1 MKSLKNVTSY
11 VLAVCLLLTFS
22 FPSNA
27 ASPNLSPELTEDI
40 ENVHVIKNP
49 QETIIRYSQYKGD
62 DEYYVME
69 QVNGNS
75 IHSRIYKVSGENY
88 ILDSSIDSV
97 ISEGQVHCSETN
109 SDGTLQHYTVSAK
122 NIDRNNAPNQDDE
135 WSLLSNNK
143 TYLRTDKYGISL
155 VGKKVTIA
163 IVAGAITAAAPYIA
177 ASVAT
182 QIVIAAIAAGGSQG
196 VASLPNY
203 LYVTSKVYRTKSS
216 GKIYTRYEN
225 KYYLDASR
233 SKYVGSWT
241 FSQRGYH

>member
-11 VLAVCLLLTFS
+11 FLAVCLLLTFS

-27 ASPNLSPELTEDI
+27 ASPNLSPALTSNI
-40 ENVHVIKNP
+40 ENVHVVNNP

-62 DEYYVME
+62 DEYYVIE
-69 QVNGNS
+69 QINGNS

-122 NIDRNNAPNQDDE
+122 NIDRNNAPSQDDE
-135 WSLLSNNK
+135 WTLLSNNK

-163 IVAGAITAAAPYIA
+163 IAAAAITIVAPYITT
-177 ASVAT
+177 SVAA
-182 QIVIAAIAAGGSQG
+182 QIIIAAIATGGGRG
-196 VASLPNY
+196 VEALPNY

-225 KYYLDASR
+225 KYYLNASR
-233 SKYVGSWT
+233 SEYVGSWT